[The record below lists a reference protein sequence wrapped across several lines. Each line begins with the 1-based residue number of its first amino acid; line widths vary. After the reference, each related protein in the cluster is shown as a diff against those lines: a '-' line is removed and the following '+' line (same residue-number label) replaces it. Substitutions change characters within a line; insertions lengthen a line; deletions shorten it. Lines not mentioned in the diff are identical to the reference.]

1 MGVWDITGIIDDTAF
16 ARGDVAKKKP
26 AAAAVKKNAVAGTAA
41 SSSRSSK
48 KAPPPVLKN
57 GQTKIMIGDDWIS
70 RTSIGGDTW
79 ENDFVMVARGVACL
93 LCPCGIRNRFNV
105 DSLRI

>member
-1 MGVWDITGIIDDTAF
+1 MMGVWDITGIIDDTAF

-26 AAAAVKKNAVAGTAA
+26 AAAVKKNAVAGAA

-57 GQTKIMIGDDWIS
+57 GQTKIMIGDD
-70 RTSIGGDTW
+70 
-79 ENDFVMVARGVACL
+79 
-93 LCPCGIRNRFNV
+93 
-105 DSLRI
+105 